1 MDHDRAVLARCV
13 GDVERFAAD
22 HWGRSPLLRRAA
34 GTFTDL
40 LDLAAV
46 EEVLGSA
53 ARRPEFRLVR
63 DGSTLPSD
71 QITTTLRLGGRTVE
85 DVADPGRVGEAL
97 ADGATLVLQSLQRT
111 WPPLTR
117 FCRSLERATSHP
129 VQANAY
135 LTPPGA
141 AGLGEHADEHDVL
154 VLQVE
159 GTKAWAVA
167 GLGEMELEPGDVLY
181 LPGGTRHSA
190 SSQAAASL
198 HLTVGLL
205 VVTPRQ
211 VLQRVLA
218 GLDDADLDRPLPLGY
233 AAPEH
238 ATALRDGL
246 AASVAAA
253 AASLTATDVGA
264 LADAEAR
271 RAERRRKPH
280 WMGQL
285 RSVLAA
291 YDLDDHT
298 LLRRRADNPAR
309 IAPEPAADGR
319 LVLDLVDRRLLL
331 PPIARAALQAVLS
344 AETLT
349 VGDLAGIDEP
359 SRKVLARR
367 LVREGLLVVEG

>member
-1 MDHDRAVLARCV
+1 M
-13 GDVERFAAD
+13 
-22 HWGRSPLLRRAA
+22 LRRAD
-34 GTFTDL
+34 GEFTDL

-63 DGSTLPSD
+63 DGTTLPVD
-71 QITTTLRLGGRTVE
+71 RITTTLRLGGRSVSE
-85 DVADPGRVGEAL
+85 VAEPGRVGEAL

-117 FCRSLERATSHP
+117 FCRQLERTTSHP

-159 GTKAWAVA
+159 GTKAWNVA
-167 GLGEMELEPGDVLY
+167 GLGDLDLAPGDVLY

-198 HLTVGLL
+198 HLTIGLL

-218 GLDDADLDRPLPLGY
+218 DLDDGDLDRPLPLGY
-233 AAPEH
+233 SSPDQADALEARLADALATA
-238 ATALRDGL
+238 ATALG
-246 AASVAAA
+246 AA
-253 AASLTATDVGA
+253 DVGA
-264 LADAEAR
+264 LSAAEAR

-280 WMGQL
+280 WTGQL

-291 YDLDDHT
+291 YDLDDRT
-298 LLRRRADNPAR
+298 RLRRRRDNPAR
-309 IAPEPAADGR
+309 IAAEPAADGR

-331 PPIARAALQAVLS
+331 PPITRSALEAVLA

-349 VGDLAGIDEP
+349 VGELVGIDEP
-359 SRKVLARR
+359 SRQVLARR
-367 LVREGLLVVEG
+367 LVREGLLLVEG